1 MSDRFCLYACVTM
14 EPTKDKGVLT
24 MTYEDLRKKLLDYY
38 GTATGPFPAAW
49 GDVLRVERADNEEL
63 LELAREAGIST
74 YGLEEDD

>member
-1 MSDRFCLYACVTM
+1 
-14 EPTKDKGVLT
+14 
-24 MTYEDLRKKLLDYY
+24 MTYEDLRNKLLDCY